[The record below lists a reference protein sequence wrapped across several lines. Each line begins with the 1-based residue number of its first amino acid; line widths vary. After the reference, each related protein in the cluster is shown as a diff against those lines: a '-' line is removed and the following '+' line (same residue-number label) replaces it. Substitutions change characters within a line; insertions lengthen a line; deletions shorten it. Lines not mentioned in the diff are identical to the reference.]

1 MKKAPTKVKRK
12 TKRAAAKRFK
22 LTSSGKVKRAKS
34 MKQHI
39 LTKKTTARK
48 RNLRKGV
55 LVSKAEEANV
65 KRLIT

>member
-1 MKKAPTKVKRK
+1 MRKPRTKVKRK

-22 LTSSGKVKRAKS
+22 LTASGKVRRARS

-48 RNLRKGV
+48 RRLRKGV
-55 LVSKAEEANV
+55 LVSSADEANV
-65 KRLIT
+65 REMIS